1 MTTIAYDGN
10 IIAADGQVTDDDT
23 ITDTEVIKLYNFVT
37 EGGADVVVA
46 YTGALEGKTRFE
58 SWASC
63 QAISDSQEDLWAE
76 LELEGLVFEALVV
89 GKNCLSFE
97 EGRHPSLCHGAQA
110 LGNGAKFALAAMKCG
125 KNAIEA
131 VEIASQLDIYTGG
144 KITAYKR
151 DGSKWILID

>member
-10 IIAADGQVTDDDT
+10 IIAADGQVTGGS
-23 ITDTEVIKLYNFVT
+23 IIKGLDCMKLRLFKRGRT
-37 EGGADVVVA
+37 EGVIA
-46 YTGALEGKTRFE
+46 YAGDLAGKLPFE
-58 SWASC
+58 NWVSLKEHSRANWEEAGLS
-63 QAISDSQEDLWAE
+63 E
-76 LELEGLVFEALVV
+76 LDFEALVLYK
-89 GKNCLSFE
+89 GDCLHYESMRLPIE
-97 EGRHPSLCHGAQA
+97 CTGVQA
-110 LGNGAKFALAAMKCG
+110 LGSGVELAMAAMKCG